1 MTYGNSTIEYKSS
14 SKCLGLTID
23 NKLSWQEHTKN
34 VCKSF
39 SKKVAVLKRIKFLPK
54 PILET
59 IYYKTIISSVLY
71 GIVVWG
77 SCSSALMDD
86 IDRIHLRAT
95 RIIHNLPCNILN
107 DDIMNAPYW
116 NSINLFYIKRL
127 LVITYNIYY
136 GNCVEPL
143 NDLIV
148 KPVTTYNFRKSLN
161 VEILR
166 PRTEV
171 GRSSFQ
177 HRAALAWNLLPDDI
191 KNCSNL
197 AIFKRKLKDNKN
209 ILKSISFTK
218 VSCSIT
224 NKSSDF
230 KYF

>member
-1 MTYGNSTIEYKSS
+1 M
-14 SKCLGLTID
+14 
-23 NKLSWQEHTKN
+23 
-34 VCKSF
+34 
-39 SKKVAVLKRIKFLPK
+39 
-54 PILET
+54 LET
-59 IYYKTIISSVLY
+59 IYYKTIIPSVLY
-71 GIVVWG
+71 DISVWG
-77 SCSSALMDD
+77 SCSPALMDD
-86 IDRIHLRAT
+86 INRIHLRAT
-95 RIIHNLPCNILN
+95 RIIHNIHNIPN

-143 NDLIV
+143 KDLIV

-161 VEILR
+161 VEVLR

-177 HRAALAWNLLPDDI
+177 HRAALTWNLLPDDI

-197 AIFKRKLKDNKN
+197 ATFKRKLKDNKN
-209 ILKSISFTK
+209 FLKSISFTK
-218 VSCSIT
+218 ASCSIS
-224 NKSSDF
+224 NKSLDF